1 MGIPVGIVLFGE
13 YFTVEMEEKVLPIE
27 VWRWGQYFIPA
38 LQPENFI
45 KMSLIIGADQPTT
58 ISFCHLSVNLTKS
71 FEMPLI
77 ML

>member
-38 LQPENFI
+38 LRPR
-45 KMSLIIGADQPTT
+45 KLY
-58 ISFCHLSVNLTKS
+58 
-71 FEMPLI
+71 
-77 ML
+77 